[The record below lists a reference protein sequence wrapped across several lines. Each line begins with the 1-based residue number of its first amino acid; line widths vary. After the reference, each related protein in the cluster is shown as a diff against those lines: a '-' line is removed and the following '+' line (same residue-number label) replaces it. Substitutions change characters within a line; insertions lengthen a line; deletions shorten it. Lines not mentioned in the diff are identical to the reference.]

1 MKKLLCVLLGAL
13 LLTGCGKIQP
23 DVTVATTPS
32 VAPDPTPTGVYV
44 LQEQVSYDAKD
55 RKSVGMTVTFDEQML
70 PTSIFMDSG
79 TDVTYTLNYDES
91 SMITGFTM
99 VRTLYGE
106 ETTGSALVNDHG
118 DIIEKTTDGKTST
131 VNYGY
136 DDRGN
141 MIKKE
146 TFSGGNLTSV
156 TTWAYDDRGNQTQQ
170 SYTSVNGGYTK
181 IYENT
186 YDGEL
191 LTAIHCKPE
200 DGDTDYTESFTYDDR
215 GLLTRWEQVSG
226 AETIA
231 AEYTYNEQGL
241 LTVKTSLLNGQEQ
254 IRLEFAY
261 DDLGRMIERKTY
273 ENGQYQGRT
282 TYSWTNEPVL
292 LTDAQQN
299 ILQQLGALL

>member
-118 DIIEKTTDGKTST
+118 DIIEK
-131 VNYGY
+131 NY
-136 DDRGN
+136 RRQ
-141 MIKKE
+141 
-146 TFSGGNLTSV
+146 NL
-156 TTWAYDDRGNQTQQ
+156 Y
-170 SYTSVNGGYTK
+170 
-181 IYENT
+181 
-186 YDGEL
+186 
-191 LTAIHCKPE
+191 C
-200 DGDTDYTESFTYDDR
+200 
-215 GLLTRWEQVSG
+215 
-226 AETIA
+226 
-231 AEYTYNEQGL
+231 
-241 LTVKTSLLNGQEQ
+241 
-254 IRLEFAY
+254 
-261 DDLGRMIERKTY
+261 
-273 ENGQYQGRT
+273 
-282 TYSWTNEPVL
+282 
-292 LTDAQQN
+292 
-299 ILQQLGALL
+299 